1 MVEIGIFMLF
11 MFYHNLKKVKSKG
24 SGNKHVFDSLL
35 YHCQAVWRLSES
47 ALRHTY
53 QSLPCFISFLLS
65 LGSLIS
71 LSHLAL
77 RFHRLFCFLC
87 VCVCVCMCVSIK
99 QRHRQISNIIYV
111 CSGYTLLASVEGREH
126 TPGSILN
133 SFHFELLLGWVNRN
147 LLPYHVVT
155 SWHPESGSC
164 RLVFLRVRRLW
175 NKAYQSFIYKD
186 GWWNINDN
194 LKKLETI

>member
-1 MVEIGIFMLF
+1 METLGVSLEAHIAVPSML
-11 MFYHNLKKVKSKG
+11 HL
-24 SGNKHVFDSLL
+24 
-35 YHCQAVWRLSES
+35 
-47 ALRHTY
+47 
-53 QSLPCFISFLLS
+53 ISPFPWFPYFLLS
-65 LGSLIS
+65 SRFKVPQASLFS
-71 LSHLAL
+71 V
-77 RFHRLFCFLC
+77 C
-87 VCVCVCMCVSIK
+87 VCVCVCFGIK

-133 SFHFELLLGWVNRN
+133 AFHFELLLGWVNRN